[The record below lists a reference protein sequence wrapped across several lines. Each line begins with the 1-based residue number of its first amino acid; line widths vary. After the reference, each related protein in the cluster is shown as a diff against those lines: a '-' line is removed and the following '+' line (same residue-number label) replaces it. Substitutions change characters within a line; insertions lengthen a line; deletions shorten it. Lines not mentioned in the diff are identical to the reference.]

1 MHPNWGSQKFVSS
14 HLIESE
20 VCILF
25 FSYLRWKQ
33 NNQSSCREHPIDLNF
48 LFSHNIE
55 IPGQHHCLAG
65 PSRLAST
72 TCDGTPRTPNNS
84 VRCSIEKGARR
95 SGKEPCRRQPRFQS
109 DQKRSFFDMLIT
121 RLVHVLLCALM
132 SFLPCMWC
140 KKNIYWVGERCFLST
155 DLVVRLPFSTL
166 FFQRLRNWSTESR
179 NAKLI
184 TKKGGF
190 LLLTWTRTETQT
202 QTRPECGVCVS
213 CPPHKGVIVFSNS
226 LLCWHTRTWLG
237 GARARWNSID
247 F

>member
-1 MHPNWGSQKFVSS
+1 MHPNWGCQKFVSS
-14 HLIESE
+14 HLIESA

-55 IPGQHHCLAG
+55 IPGQHHRLAG

-109 DQKRSFFDMLIT
+109 GQKRSFFDMLIT

-140 KKNIYWVGERCFLST
+140 KKMFTGWEGGVSFLLIWWYAS
-155 DLVVRLPFSTL
+155 LSRPFFSTL
-166 FFQRLRNWSTESR
+166 
-179 NAKLI
+179 AKLKHREQKCKINYEERWIFI
-184 TKKGGF
+184 TN
-190 LLLTWTRTETQT
+190 LDPIRDPDLDPTWVR
-202 QTRPECGVCVS
+202 CVCPVL
-213 CPPHKGVIVFSNS
+213 PIRG
-226 LLCWHTRTWLG
+226 
-237 GARARWNSID
+237 
-247 F
+247 